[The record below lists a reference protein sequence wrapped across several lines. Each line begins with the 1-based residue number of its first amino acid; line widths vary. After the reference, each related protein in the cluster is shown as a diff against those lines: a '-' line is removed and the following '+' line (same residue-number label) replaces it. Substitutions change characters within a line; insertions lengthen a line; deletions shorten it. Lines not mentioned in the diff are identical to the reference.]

1 MTRFQRRRL
10 AIGGGPARNN
20 ELWVALGF
28 VVAGMVMP
36 LAAIATLFLGR
47 IGS

>member
-10 AIGGGPARNN
+10 ATSGDLPRNH
-20 ELWVALGF
+20 ELWVAFGF
-28 VVAGMVMP
+28 VVAGMVLP
-36 LAAIATLFLGR
+36 LAALAAVFSGR